1 MRVLVVNTDYP
12 AFLRSFYD
20 DNPGL
25 DSMSFADQER
35 VRVDSLF
42 GVADFYSRNL
52 RKLGHETFDVWANNE
67 PMQRA
72 WALENDYPVPPDGIR
87 VRLDRTKGFP
97 WLSLSRGRR
106 WFYGT
111 LAAQIERYRPDV
123 LLNQDVIAI
132 EPGFLDGV
140 KAHVGLLIGQH
151 AATPLP
157 HVDYACYDL
166 FISSF
171 LPMVEDLRARGYPA
185 ELHRLGFEPDLVAE
199 IPAGD
204 RELDVTFVG
213 SFESVHSS
221 RLSFLEMLCAL
232 VPNISVFAP
241 SVERL
246 RENSPVRRA
255 YMGEAWGRDMYRV
268 LGRSKVTINHLGDVA
283 PFSNNLRIYEATGMG
298 ALLLTQRTKN
308 LAELFSVG
316 EEVAEFTS
324 TQQCAQLIGH
334 YLDNSEE
341 RERIAGAGQDR
352 TLSDHTWLGRMR
364 ELIEIV
370 ESYT

>member
-1 MRVLVVNTDYP
+1 VKFLVVNTDYP
-12 AFLRSFYD
+12 AFLRSLYN

-35 VRVDSLF
+35 ARVDSLF

-72 WALENDYPVPPDGIR
+72 WAHENDYPVPSGRIR
-87 VRLDRTKGFP
+87 VRFGGRKGVP
-97 WLSLSRGRR
+97 WPSLSRHRR

-123 LLNQDVIAI
+123 LLNQDVVAI
-132 EPGFLDGV
+132 EPDFLGGV
-140 KAHVGLLIGQH
+140 KAHVGLLVGQH

-157 HVDYACYDL
+157 DVDYSCYDL
-166 FISSF
+166 LISSF

-185 ELHRLGFEPDLVAE
+185 ELHRLGFESDLVEE

-204 RELDVTFVG
+204 RDLDVSFVG

-221 RLSFLEMLCAL
+221 RLSFLEMLCEQ

-241 SVERL
+241 SVERVPESSL
-246 RENSPVRRA
+246 VRRA
-255 YMGEAWGRDMYRV
+255 YVGEAWGHDMYRV

-283 PFSNNLRIYEATGMG
+283 PYSNNLRIYEATGMG

-316 EEVAEFTS
+316 EELAEYTS
-324 TQQCAQLIGH
+324 AQHCAQLISH

-341 RERIAGAGQDR
+341 REGMADAGQDR

-370 ESYT
+370 ESYS